1 MVKQCPECRLFCERI
16 DGCNHMECPCGAEFC
31 YVCGKPFF
39 GDRSNHYVCS
49 TDVTVRVDL
58 FDVPKVAFNKLSL
71 AMFEEC
77 VRLRQA
83 REGHQLHILR
93 KHLTRILHHD
103 YDEVYRI
110 LQLYCAA
117 CESLELGVLGSHLF
131 RRQMRHVEDNN
142 TLMKATVVSS
152 SISGLLLRLRFFVR
166 DLLRKSQV
174 TSTKRTALI
183 ELKLR
188 MESCLREYLLEAS
201 KGAKIPVLTTV

>member
-1 MVKQCPECRLFCERI
+1 MRETAHSLSQISSNIGDNFLSVVILF
-16 DGCNHMECPCGAEFC
+16 
-31 YVCGKPFF
+31 
-39 GDRSNHYVCS
+39 
-49 TDVTVRVDL
+49 
-58 FDVPKVAFNKLSL
+58 
-71 AMFEEC
+71 
-77 VRLRQA
+77 Q
-83 REGHQLHILR
+83 
-93 KHLTRILHHD
+93 
-103 YDEVYRI
+103 
-110 LQLYCAA
+110 A